1 MLPRSAQ
8 ALKDRDGEEEERR
21 LFYVACTRARD
32 ELYLCFPIMAA
43 PRDRERVVLK
53 ASRFVE
59 ELPGEPVLYERWQL
73 DEPGAAPALPAA
85 NDPALLAAKPA
96 PEGARVIPVL
106 FGEAGAQGPG
116 EVGEGGEGDDVP
128 F

>member
-1 MLPRSAQ
+1 
-8 ALKDRDGEEEERR
+8 
-21 LFYVACTRARD
+21 ACTRARD

-59 ELPGEPVLYERWQL
+59 ELPGEPPLYERWQL

-85 NDPALLAAKPA
+85 NDPAALLEARPA
-96 PEGARVIPVL
+96 PEGARVIPAL
-106 FGEAGAQGPG
+106 FGQAAEAPAE
-116 EVGEGGEGDDVP
+116 EVGQGGVGGDGDDDVP